1 MIKFCIDL
9 IHSLG
14 IRTQDPKLLYLI
26 GFEDARLNDE
36 HAIELIILKFDNSGL
51 IKDLLD
57 LSFPL
62 LPQPEADIAHIGSST
77 SALQAHASC
86 RQKSI
91 PCGM

>member
-1 MIKFCIDL
+1 MDL

-14 IRTQDPKLLYLI
+14 IRPQDPKLLYLI

-57 LSFPL
+57 LFFPL
-62 LPQPEADIAHIGSST
+62 LLLPEADTGRIGSST

-86 RQKSI
+86 RQ
-91 PCGM
+91 

>member
-1 MIKFCIDL
+1 M
-9 IHSLG
+9 HSVG
-14 IRTQDPKLLYLI
+14 IRTLDPKFLNLI

-62 LPQPEADIAHIGSST
+62 LPQPEADIAHIGS
-77 SALQAHASC
+77 
-86 RQKSI
+86 
-91 PCGM
+91 

>member
-1 MIKFCIDL
+1 MDFILPPI
-9 IHSLG
+9 G
-14 IRTQDPKLLYLI
+14 IRTLNPKFLNLI

-62 LPQPEADIAHIGSST
+62 L
-77 SALQAHASC
+77 L
-86 RQKSI
+86 
-91 PCGM
+91 